1 MNETAVSLRKHL
13 KKKKGRRVIRGRSQ
27 SSTVGGMSG
36 SGARRR
42 PGEETDQC
50 AAEWKASNTLLL
62 TRPKHFE
69 ACFHREQL
77 GCETAGVKLTPPAP
91 ISPSSLER
99 LDDTFI
105 RSQAPAA
112 VAPACSHNGAH
123 PRQAKCSSLPEGP
136 RRPPPAP
143 APSAAARAPRSR

>member
-1 MNETAVSLRKHL
+1 
-13 KKKKGRRVIRGRSQ
+13 
-27 SSTVGGMSG
+27 MSG

-77 GCETAGVKLTPPAP
+77 VGETAGVKLTLPAP
-91 ISPSSLER
+91 PPSPLPPREL

-105 RSQAPAA
+105 WSRAPAA
-112 VAPACSHNGAH
+112 VAPACSRNGAH
-123 PRQAKCSSLPEGP
+123 PRQTKCSSLP
-136 RRPPPAP
+136 
-143 APSAAARAPRSR
+143 PSSLLNSHPLLVKWVDQGHLQVNNSK